1 MCHVLLGL
9 LLLRTQD
16 WGLKLFI
23 QQNTQ
28 KNTKEIASYIEQD
41 FILWFDK
48 YIYYNMV

>member
-28 KNTKEIASYIEQD
+28 KNSKEIASYIEQD
-41 FILWFDK
+41 FIFDK
-48 YIYYNMV
+48 DIYHNMV